1 MRLTDRYVLREFLL
15 ALGYCLLAFVL
26 MQVVFDMFQSLR
38 VFLDCG
44 SSTATIVSYY
54 LLILPGA
61 VAEALPPAIF
71 FGLMFALVTMSKNN
85 ELNAMRAAGQSLL
98 RSCLTV
104 MVASLL
110 IGAGL
115 FVVKELLVPTSTER
129 AAELIG
135 RQQPAL
141 QTDSG
146 MVNEADSFTMSNL
159 TYVNH
164 RDGRKWLF
172 RVFNTKTFSGENV
185 DIQCQTRGQPDQ
197 AINAGFAY
205 WADDGHWKFQDVKV
219 IIYPADNTPGGNI
232 VQKLYPKW
240 EDPAIN
246 DSPEDMILF
255 SKKEPEYMTVRQV
268 RRYLELH
275 PKEELSKFR
284 VSLQQ
289 RYAAPW
295 SCVVACLMAMPLG
308 AGTSRRSALAGVA
321 SAMGRLVLY
330 FIVYYLGVKFG
341 KTGRLDPVMAVWLAN
356 GIFTLA
362 GMIMMWR
369 MR

>member
-1 MRLTDRYVLREFLL
+1 VHLTDRYVLREFLL
-15 ALGYCLLAFVL
+15 AFAYCLLAFVL

-44 SSTATIVSYY
+44 SSTRTIVSYY
-54 LLILPGA
+54 FMILPGA

-110 IGAGL
+110 LGAGL
-115 FVVKELLVPTSTER
+115 FAVKEVLVPTSVER
-129 AAELIG
+129 AAELLD
-135 RQQPAL
+135 RQRLAL
-141 QTDSG
+141 QTDRG
-146 MVNEADSFTMSNL
+146 AITEADTFTMSNL

-164 RDGRKWLF
+164 REGRQWLF
-172 RVFNTKTFSGENV
+172 RVFNVKTQSGENV
-185 DIQCQTRGQPDQ
+185 DLQCQSRGQPEQ
-197 AINAGFAY
+197 AVNAGFAY
-205 WADDGHWKFQDVKV
+205 WVGDHWLFQDVKV
-219 IIYPADNTPGGNI
+219 ITYPPENAPGANI
-232 VQKLYPKW
+232 VQKFFPRW

-246 DSPEDMILF
+246 DTPEDMILF
-255 SKKEPEYMTVRQV
+255 SKKEPEYMSIQQV
-268 RRYLELH
+268 RRYLQLH

-284 VSLQQ
+284 VCLQQ

-330 FIVYYLGVKFG
+330 AALVYVGGRFG
-341 KTGRLDPVMAVWLAN
+341 RSGRLDPIVAVWLAN
-356 GIFTLA
+356 GIFTVV
-362 GMIMMWR
+362 GSVMMWR